1 MKKITKI
8 IISLCCILQL
18 SACANTTTTAPLAFG
33 VTPAATLL
41 ATDNTFMKGYENFSL
56 SQKDINTIKLWPSEL
71 RVEVFFGT
79 WCHDSQREVPKLLK
93 ILTNNNNIET
103 KLIALD
109 YQKSDPNGLSKSKGI
124 KYTPTFIFYKNNQE
138 IGRIIE
144 RPTSSLVADITYF
157 LNREID

>member
-1 MKKITKI
+1 MQKSIKFIV
-8 IISLCCILQL
+8 SLCCILL
-18 SACANTTTTAPLAFG
+18 AAACANTTDTPPLTVGEISTENLFTTEQ
-33 VTPAATLL
+33 
-41 ATDNTFMKGYENFSL
+41 TFLQGYDNFSL
-56 SQKDINTIKLWPSEL
+56 SQEDINTIKQWPSEL
-71 RVEVFFGT
+71 NVEVFFGT

-93 ILTNNNNIET
+93 ILTSNKNVKA

-109 YQKSDPNGLSKSKGI
+109 YQKTDPKGLSKIKGI

-157 LNREID
+157 LNR